1 MKSMDFFD
9 DEEYM
14 QQLRIWYILKVKL
27 IKTKHLQ

>member
-27 IKTKHLQ
+27 IKTEHLQ